1 MSSYGALNLEAFYF
15 PPGDNVV
22 KDFFIPVLK
31 NSDRYDRATGY
42 FNSSSLAEL
51 SVGVCEFVSKGGK
64 IRVIT
69 SPRLTKED
77 LIAIKNGYDLAETVG
92 KSMVDNF
99 QKPAD
104 AETMDRL
111 SLLSELIAIGA
122 LEIKVA
128 VMRNLD
134 NYPNAMFHPKFGLMY
149 NPDGG
154 IVSFTGSMN
163 ETKNGMVG
171 SWENIEVTLSNDN
184 LNHVYKLK
192 ERFDRLWEGLDS
204 SVMVL
209 ALPKVV
215 DDLIRE
221 YRVTRSMLDLDQK
234 LLQKYD
240 SLSEAES
247 VYFKSPG
254 WLKDSRRPYQVE
266 AVHKWIESGCCGI
279 FNMATGTGK
288 TKTALMALELL
299 YNTNPGKGI
308 FTVIIAPQK
317 HLVDQWGEEVR
328 QFGVVPIIGHSDSS
342 VKDWKSSFRHSM
354 LLYLSNPQNMCLVT
368 TVASFSSK
376 EVQEWILRID
386 ELAIVVDE
394 AHNMGSTSRLKKL
407 PANAKYRIA
416 LSATMDRHNDV
427 AGTQIL
433 KQFFGMECIN
443 LPIEEAIGR
452 YLANYN
458 YHPVICVYNNQE
470 YEQLLEKNES
480 LEAVLKS
487 SVSDII
493 KKKAIDDY
501 VEYRYTLNSKM
512 ESKFENLESLMKKFV
527 NDNHFLVYSGKVK
540 TDDEGDYEEGS
551 HAIMLNA
558 IDKTA
563 RILGRNGLGMKIS
576 RITYKES
583 AQDRRKIIEDFNNG
597 DIQGIVAIS
606 CLDEG
611 VDIPSIRT
619 AVIMS
624 SSDNPRE
631 YIQRRGRVLRMYPGK
646 ECAEIYDFVV
656 VPRPLEEVYPGDNHA
671 ELELRILS
679 KEIRRMIEFSRI
691 SLNKDETEVL
701 LQKITESYGVSV
713 DQIIGRDGC
722 EKDE

>member
-111 SLLSELIAIGA
+111 SLLAELIAIGA

-279 FNMATGTGK
+279 F
-288 TKTALMALELL
+288 
-299 YNTNPGKGI
+299 
-308 FTVIIAPQK
+308 
-317 HLVDQWGEEVR
+317 
-328 QFGVVPIIGHSDSS
+328 
-342 VKDWKSSFRHSM
+342 KSWQGDI
-354 LLYLSNPQNMCLVT
+354 YSNPRST
-368 TVASFSSK
+368 ETFGGS
-376 EVQEWILRID
+376 
-386 ELAIVVDE
+386 
-394 AHNMGSTSRLKKL
+394 MGR
-407 PANAKYRIA
+407 
-416 LSATMDRHNDV
+416 
-427 AGTQIL
+427 
-433 KQFFGMECIN
+433 
-443 LPIEEAIGR
+443 
-452 YLANYN
+452 
-458 YHPVICVYNNQE
+458 
-470 YEQLLEKNES
+470 
-480 LEAVLKS
+480 
-487 SVSDII
+487 
-493 KKKAIDDY
+493 
-501 VEYRYTLNSKM
+501 
-512 ESKFENLESLMKKFV
+512 
-527 NDNHFLVYSGKVK
+527 
-540 TDDEGDYEEGS
+540 GS
-551 HAIMLNA
+551 
-558 IDKTA
+558 
-563 RILGRNGLGMKIS
+563 
-576 RITYKES
+576 
-583 AQDRRKIIEDFNNG
+583 
-597 DIQGIVAIS
+597 
-606 CLDEG
+606 
-611 VDIPSIRT
+611 
-619 AVIMS
+619 
-624 SSDNPRE
+624 
-631 YIQRRGRVLRMYPGK
+631 
-646 ECAEIYDFVV
+646 
-656 VPRPLEEVYPGDNHA
+656 
-671 ELELRILS
+671 
-679 KEIRRMIEFSRI
+679 
-691 SLNKDETEVL
+691 
-701 LQKITESYGVSV
+701 
-713 DQIIGRDGC
+713 
-722 EKDE
+722 